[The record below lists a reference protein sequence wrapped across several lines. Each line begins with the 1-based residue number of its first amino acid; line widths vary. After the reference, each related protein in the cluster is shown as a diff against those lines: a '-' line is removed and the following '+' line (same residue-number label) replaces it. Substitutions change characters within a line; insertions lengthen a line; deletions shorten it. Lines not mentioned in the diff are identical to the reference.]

1 MWQEWWR
8 GLTAAMAG
16 GRRSSSWQFG
26 HVQFVRF
33 YWFRARKT
41 VRSCKKNALKSHEKL
56 QFHKNNLSY
65 DLPWT
70 FSCDVRLAADALVV
84 RLEATPEAAIIVDV
98 SEDVCF
104 AEGEPAVVWTD
115 DPWE

>member
-1 MWQEWWR
+1 MCNLYASI
-8 GLTAAMAG
+8 G
-16 GRRSSSWQFG
+16 SG
-26 HVQFVRF
+26 HENGQIVHKMHEIR
-33 YWFRARKT
+33 T
-41 VRSCKKNALKSHEKL
+41 KSHENYW
-56 QFHKNNLSY
+56 KNNLSY

>member
-1 MWQEWWR
+1 MVTRFDCSHGWWETVKF
-8 GLTAAMAG
+8 LAVWACAICTLLL
-16 GRRSSSWQFG
+16 
-26 HVQFVRF
+26 VQGTKNDQIVL
-33 YWFRARKT
+33 
-41 VRSCKKNALKSHEKL
+41 KNARNSHEKL
-56 QFHKNNLSY
+56 QFHENNLSY

>member
-1 MWQEWWR
+1 MVTRFDCSHGWWETVKFLAVWACAICTLLLVQ
-8 GLTAAMAG
+8 GTKN
-16 GRRSSSWQFG
+16 GRIV
-26 HVQFVRF
+26 H
-33 YWFRARKT
+33 KT
-41 VRSCKKNALKSHEKL
+41 HETYPDRTKIN
-56 QFHKNNLSY
+56 FSKNNLSY

>member
-1 MWQEWWR
+1 MCNLYASIGSGHEK
-8 GLTAAMAG
+8 
-16 GRRSSSWQFG
+16 RSDRAKKRTKF
-26 HVQFVRF
+26 
-33 YWFRARKT
+33 ARK
-41 VRSCKKNALKSHEKL
+41 NL
-56 QFHKNNLSY
+56 QFYKNNLSY

>member
-1 MWQEWWR
+1 MVTRFDCSHGWWETVKF
-8 GLTAAMAG
+8 LAVWACAICTLLL
-16 GRRSSSWQFG
+16 
-26 HVQFVRF
+26 VQGTKNGQIVL
-33 YWFRARKT
+33 
-41 VRSCKKNALKSHEKL
+41 KNARNSHEKL

>member
-1 MWQEWWR
+1 MVTRFDCSHGWWETVKF
-8 GLTAAMAG
+8 LAVWACAICTLLL
-16 GRRSSSWQFG
+16 
-26 HVQFVRF
+26 VQGTKNGQIVL
-33 YWFRARKT
+33 
-41 VRSCKKNALKSHEKL
+41 KNARNSHEKL
-56 QFHKNNLSY
+56 QFHENNLSY

>member
-1 MWQEWWR
+1 MCNLYASI
-8 GLTAAMAG
+8 GSG
-16 GRRSSSWQFG
+16 
-26 HVQFVRF
+26 
-33 YWFRARKT
+33 
-41 VRSCKKNALKSHEKL
+41 HEKRSDRA
-56 QFHKNNLSY
+56 QNARNRTKIIFSKNNLSY

>member
-1 MWQEWWR
+1 MCNLYASI
-8 GLTAAMAG
+8 G
-16 GRRSSSWQFG
+16 SG
-26 HVQFVRF
+26 HEKLSDRANVR
-33 YWFRARKT
+33 
-41 VRSCKKNALKSHEKL
+41 NSHEKL